1 MKKSE
6 GITKRN
12 RISIR
17 LLCSYLVIILAPAAA
32 VLVIYL
38 TMQGA
43 LLDIQKE
50 KAQNLSREVAVTFN
64 KEVEQLE
71 NVAKYITTDK
81 NLKKYMRE
89 QGSGN
94 ASQEY
99 YRAYKLAKAYPDYAL
114 LNRFIKNIYILPL
127 ETAYLIQV
135 PRVVPN
141 NHLGMSILDLPQPVA
156 YEKMARSLFE
166 LGKNGLVYGEAD
178 GVTTKFQV
186 VQRYDYNGD
195 GVMAGT
201 VVIEMQEK
209 ELKSLLAQ
217 SLAAE
222 SGMSFLV
229 DGEGQILY
237 VYDSQNERYQV
248 LSDGMSWQSYLQEY
262 GWEGEKTDVYRV
274 SVDVDEWSIVTVMPH
289 QELLSKVGNGRYVT
303 LILCILSI
311 LIGVAICLWYWND
324 NQPLVARYLK
334 YREKYPQRPGTESES
349 MNIWKN
355 FGGVLDQVD
364 NLQMSLEKQKQRLL
378 EGITRKILYGFY
390 DSLQELE
397 QELAEAEVAFPVEL
411 PCVLVS
417 LEAEDSVGQKT
428 ELSSDELEAVIRE
441 ELERRLKEPWFL
453 VAMGS
458 LSYIV
463 LIHCKQTD
471 GSNAMRRLFEEL
483 NYAVYSRIPVI
494 LYTGI
499 SGLADTALAITE
511 EYEHAG
517 RICEYARYYKL
528 RMPCL
533 LEELPRHQYVVF
545 TVELEIQLEKTIKS
559 GTRDRL
565 ETLITQVSEN
575 YLYLSEEKYAPASYN
590 LEVLRCILLRCLSDQ
605 KREER
610 QEGLMKE
617 IHQARGFGEMEQT
630 IWHVWQ
636 YFEDR
641 RLLCQEQDL
650 GHLKEEIDHYM
661 EEGYPNP
668 DFNLAALAGWM
679 EVPEKKL
686 YGDFKKIYG
695 VSFSS
700 YLEMK
705 RLHYA
710 QEFLKEKRPIGEV
723 SQAVGYSSDYS
734 FRRAFKRVVGMIPS
748 DYQKMQE
755 NSES

>member
-6 GITKRN
+6 GITRRN

-17 LLCSYLVIILAPAAA
+17 LLCSYLVIILAPAVA

-43 LLDIQKE
+43 LLNIQKE
-50 KAQNLSREVAVTFN
+50 KAQNLSREVAVAFN

-71 NVAKYITTDK
+71 NVAKYIITDK
-81 NLKKYMRE
+81 KLKGYMRE

-99 YRAYKLAKAYPDYAL
+99 YRAYELAKAYPDYAL
-114 LNRFIKNIYILPL
+114 LNRYIKNIYILPL
-127 ETAYLIQV
+127 ETSYLIQI

-141 NHLGMSILDLPQPVA
+141 NRLGMSILGLSQPVS
-156 YEKMARSLFE
+156 YEEMARSLFA
-166 LGKNGLVYGEAD
+166 LGKNGLVYSEGS
-178 GVTTKFQV
+178 GVTMKFQV
-186 VQRYDYNGD
+186 VQRYDYSGD
-195 GVMAGT
+195 GIMAGA
-201 VVIEMQEK
+201 VVIEVQEK
-209 ELKSLLAQ
+209 EFKSLLAQ
-217 SLAAE
+217 SLAVE
-222 SGMSFLV
+222 SGMAFLV
-229 DGEGQILY
+229 DGDGRILY
-237 VYDSQNERYQV
+237 VYDSHNDRYQAMA
-248 LSDGMSWQSYLQEY
+248 DGINWQSYLQEY
-262 GWEGEKTDVYRV
+262 GWEGEKTDVYQV
-274 SVDVDEWSIVTVMPH
+274 PVDVEQWSIVTVMPH
-289 QELLSKVGNGRYVT
+289 QELLMKVGNGRYVT

-311 LIGVAICLWYWND
+311 LIGVAICLWYWNE
-324 NQPLVARYLK
+324 NQPLVDRYLK
-334 YREKYPQRPGTESES
+334 YREKYPQCSKAEPES
-349 MNIWKN
+349 MNLWKN

-364 NLQMSLEKQKQRLL
+364 NLQLSLEKQKQRLL
-378 EGITRKILYGFY
+378 EGITRKILHGIY
-390 DSLQELE
+390 DSPQELE
-397 QELAEAEVAFPVEL
+397 QELAEAEVPFPVAL

-417 LEAEDSVGQKT
+417 LEAENSVGQET
-428 ELSSDELEAVIRE
+428 ELSSDELEAVIRQ
-441 ELERRLKEPWFL
+441 ELEQRLDAPWFL
-453 VAMGS
+453 VAMGF
-458 LSYIV
+458 LNYIV
-463 LIHCKQTD
+463 LIHCERAD
-471 GSNAMRRLFEEL
+471 GGNAMRRLFEEL
-483 NYAVYSRIPVI
+483 SYAVYSRIPVI

-499 SGLADTALAITE
+499 SGSADTALAIAE

-559 GTRDRL
+559 GTRERL
-565 ETLITQVSEN
+565 ETLIAQVSEN

-590 LEVLRCILLRCLSDQ
+590 LEVLRCILLRCLGDQ

-610 QEGLMKE
+610 QKELMKE
-617 IHQARGFGEMEQT
+617 IHQARGFGEMERT

-650 GHLKEEIDHYM
+650 GHLKEQIERCM
-661 EEGYPNP
+661 EEGYSNP
-668 DFNLAALAGWM
+668 DFNLAVLA
-679 EVPEKKL
+679 ERLQVAEKKL

-710 QEFLKEKRPIGEV
+710 QEFLKEKRSIGEV

-755 NSES
+755 TSES